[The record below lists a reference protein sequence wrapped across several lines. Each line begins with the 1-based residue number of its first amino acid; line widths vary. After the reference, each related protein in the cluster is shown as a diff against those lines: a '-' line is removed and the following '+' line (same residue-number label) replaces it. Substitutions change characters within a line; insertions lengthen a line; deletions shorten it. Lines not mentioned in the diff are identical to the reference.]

1 MADAYGVFGKRKHIV
16 KIDSAMAERAFTA
29 MYGVHDLLV
38 KKEAR
43 SRRRKRKCKRKDLTN
58 L

>member
-1 MADAYGVFGKRKHIV
+1 MSDGYGVFGKRKHIV

-43 SRRRKRKCKRKDLTN
+43 SRRRKRRHKK
-58 L
+58 